1 MTADG
6 TPMPLQ
12 GVGSVITPTVS
23 LFDVYYIPDLKLN
36 LVSVSQLCE
45 SGYLVSF
52 SSTTCCV
59 MDPRSQKVIGKGRK
73 QGGLYVL
80 DELNIFAVGT
90 PSVDLSSFRLSDLS
104 SEFYLWHSRLGH
116 VSQSRL
122 QFLVSTGALGQLK
135 AHDISDCSGCKLAK
149 FAALPFHKSVTYSLA
164 PFDIVH
170 SDVWG
175 PAPMPTKGGSRYY
188 VSFIDDF
195 TGYTWIY
202 LMKRRSDFLD
212 IFKDFRAHI
221 KTQHK
226 AVIKCFRCDLGGEYS
241 SNAFCRLL
249 ASDGTIRQ
257 TSCTDTPQQNGVA
270 ERKHRHL
277 VETTRSFLL
286 SADVPSVFWGEAL
299 LTAVYVI
306 NRIPTAQNSGLSPF
320 EKLYDE
326 VPDYASLRVFGCTCF
341 VLKPQVER
349 SKLSAKSAL
358 CVFLGYGVTQKGYR
372 CFDPASGKLYVSRH
386 VYFLEHIPFFSVPAS
401 SHHMTQADLV
411 RIDPFDTD
419 IEDAST
425 TNSNTSV
432 PETSTSQIPT
442 SPPAST
448 TSQSSPEISYSPP
461 SQSSPEI
468 SDSPPTQSSTEVLTP
483 PPVRQ
488 STRIR
493 KSTQL
498 PDFTYSSYCPSFGS
512 FVTSV
517 HRLSEP
523 VSYREAIREPQ
534 WRNAMAEE
542 LTALHQTHTW
552 DLVPL
557 PPGKHA
563 IGCRWVYKIKTKSD
577 GSVERYKARLVAKG
591 YSQEYGLDYEETFA
605 PVAKMTTVRTLIAVA
620 SVCKWKIFQMDV
632 KNAFLYGDLHEEV
645 YMTPP
650 PGLPHQPGYVCRLR
664 KSIYGLRQSS
674 RCWFEKFSTVLYSLG
689 FRPSNHDSALF
700 IRSTSA
706 GRILLSLYVD
716 DMIITGDDC
725 DGIEL
730 LKRELARCFAMKDLG
745 LLRYFLGIE
754 VANSPKGYLLCQSK
768 YIADLLD
775 RARLTDNKTVDS
787 PLEMNARYSPS
798 DGLPLADPTLYRA
811 IVGSLVYLT
820 VTRPDIAHAV
830 HVVSQFVT
838 FPTTV
843 HWAAVLRIL
852 RYLRGTQFQSL
863 LFSSTSSLELRA
875 YSDADWAGDP
885 EDRKSTT
892 GFCIFLG
899 DSLISWKSK
908 KQDVVSRSSSEAE
921 YRAMASTT
929 CEIVWLR
936 RLLADMGVSH
946 SRPTPLYC
954 DNKSAV
960 HIAHNSVFHERTKHI
975 EIDCHLT
982 RHHLQQGTITLPY
995 VPSSLQ
1001 IADIFTKAHSISRF
1015 RFLSDKLSMLIAAAS

>member
-1 MTADG
+1 MYVSSSTGLLSIGTSSLYSSLWILDSGASHHMSPHWTSFVSFSDDSSLSIMTADG
-6 TPMPLQ
+6 TPMSLR
-12 GVGSVITPTVS
+12 GVGFVVTPTVS
-23 LFDVYYIPDLKLN
+23 LFDVYYISDLKLN
-36 LVSVSQLCE
+36 LVLISQICE
-45 SGYLVSF
+45 SSYLDSF

-59 MDPRSQKVIGKGRK
+59 MDPRSQKVIGKGR
-73 QGGLYVL
+73 
-80 DELNIFAVGT
+80 
-90 PSVDLSSFRLSDLS
+90 
-104 SEFYLWHSRLGH
+104 H

-122 QFLVSTGALGQLK
+122 QFLVSIGALGQLK
-135 AHDISDCSGCKLAK
+135 AHDISNCSGCKLAK
-149 FAALPFHKSVTYSLA
+149 FVDLPFHNSVTYSLA

-175 PAPMPTKGGSRYY
+175 PAPTSTKGGSRYY

-202 LMKRRSDFLD
+202 LMKRRS
-212 IFKDFRAHI
+212 
-221 KTQHK
+221 
-226 AVIKCFRCDLGGEYS
+226 
-241 SNAFCRLL
+241 NAFCRLL
-249 ASDGTIRQ
+249 ASDGTISQ
-257 TSCTDTPQQNGVA
+257 TSCTDTPQPNGVA

-286 SADVPSVFWGEAL
+286 SADVPSVLWGEAL

-306 NRIPTAQNSGLSPF
+306 NRISTAQISGLSPF

-358 CVFLGYGVTQKGYR
+358 YVFLGYDVTHKGYC
-372 CFDPASGKLYVSRH
+372 CFDPVSGKLYVSRH

-401 SHHMTQADLV
+401 SHHMTQEELI
-411 RIDPFDTD
+411 RIDPFDTN

-432 PETSTSQIPT
+432 PEASTSQTPTFPPTSTSTSRTPT
-442 SPPAST
+442 SPTSSPASI
-448 TSQSSPEISYSPP
+448 TSQSSPEIL
-461 SQSSPEI
+461 
-468 SDSPPTQSSTEVLTP
+468 DSPPTQSSTESSTP
-483 PPVRQ
+483 PPVRL

-498 PDFTYSSYCPSFGS
+498 PDFAYSSYSPYFAS

-517 HRLSEP
+517 HYLSEP
-523 VSYREAIREPQ
+523 ASYREAVHDPLWQ
-534 WRNAMAEE
+534 NAMVEE

-557 PPGKHA
+557 PPGKHT
-563 IGCRWVYKIKTKSD
+563 IGCRWVYKIKTKAD
-577 GSVERYKARLVAKG
+577 GSVERYKARLVARG

-605 PVAKMTTVRTLIAVA
+605 PVATMTTVRTLIAV
-620 SVCKWKIFQMDV
+620 SFIRKWKIFQMDV

-689 FRPSNHDSALF
+689 FRPSNQDSALF
-700 IRSTSA
+700 VRSTSA

-725 DGIEL
+725 DGIES
-730 LKRELARCFAMKDLG
+730 LKRELARCFAMKDLD

-754 VANSPKGYLLCQSK
+754 VASLPKGYLLCQSK

-775 RARLTDNKTVDS
+775 RARLTDNKTVET
-787 PLEMNARYSPS
+787 PLEMNARYSSS
-798 DGLPLADPTLYRA
+798 DGLPLADPTLYRT
-811 IVGSLVYLT
+811 IVDSLVYLT
-820 VTRPDIAHAV
+820 VTRPDIAHDV
-830 HVVSQFVT
+830 HIVSQFVT
-838 FPTTV
+838 FPTIV

-852 RYLRGTQFQSL
+852 
-863 LFSSTSSLELRA
+863 
-875 YSDADWAGDP
+875 SDADWAGDP
-885 EDRKSTT
+885 
-892 GFCIFLG
+892 
-899 DSLISWKSK
+899 
-908 KQDVVSRSSSEAE
+908 QDQAE
-921 YRAMASTT
+921 YRAMVSTT

-936 RLLADMGVSH
+936 RLLADLGVSLP
-946 SRPTPLYC
+946 SSTPLYC
-954 DNKSAV
+954 DNKSAI
-960 HIAHNSVFHERTKHI
+960 HIARNSVHEEAIKLNLKNTPTRNILKPQSPISLLKSFEDKSGGRVAIWNLSAVESAPRKKKKH
-975 EIDCHLT
+975 
-982 RHHLQQGTITLPY
+982 RQQHI
-995 VPSSLQ
+995 VNPS
-1001 IADIFTKAHSISRF
+1001 
-1015 RFLSDKLSMLIAAAS
+1015 